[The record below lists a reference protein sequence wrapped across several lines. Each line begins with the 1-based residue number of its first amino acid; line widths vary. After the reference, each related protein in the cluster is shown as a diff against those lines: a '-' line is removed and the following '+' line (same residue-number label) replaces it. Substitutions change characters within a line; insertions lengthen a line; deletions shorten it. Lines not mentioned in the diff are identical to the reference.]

1 MDVKFADDF
10 KLVERWKAGSET
22 AYKMLFDKYFGK
34 LYHYTLK
41 VIADKEIAEEIVMDV
56 MMNIWQKKHLI
67 NNDLPISAYLFRSVK
82 NKMIDHHRK
91 NALKTISIDNTDGCL
106 ELVSHM
112 RADNRVIEGEL
123 ELQYHNGLNT
133 LSPQKKVVF
142 MLSRNEGL
150 TYQEI
155 AQKLN
160 ISKNTVEN
168 HMVAALKLLK
178 VHIGN

>member
-1 MDVKFADDF
+1 MKTTDDL

-22 AYKMLFDKYFGK
+22 AYRVLFDRYFSK

-41 VIADKEIAEEIVMDV
+41 VISDREIAEEIVMDV

-67 NNDLPISAYLFRSVK
+67 NNELPISAYLFRSVK

-91 NALKTISIDNTDGCL
+91 NVLKTISIDSADTCF
-106 ELVSHM
+106 ELPSHL
-112 RADNRVIEGEL
+112 RADSRVVEGEL
-123 ELQYHNGLNT
+123 EVQYAAGLDT
-133 LSPQKKVVF
+133 LSPQKRTVF

-155 AQKLN
+155 ANKLN

-178 VHIGN
+178 LHIEN